1 MTAARSAWSALT
13 ALPRPI
19 WVLGC
24 VSLLM
29 DMSSEIVVAL
39 MPAFLVGSLGASY
52 AFVGLIEGLAE
63 ATASLARVFSGAL
76 SDYWGKRKGL
86 AIFGYGLAALTKP
99 FFPLASGPGL
109 VLVARV
115 VDRLAKG
122 IRGAPRDALVADI
135 APADLRGAAYG
146 LRQALDTVGA
156 LLGPLAAIAMLVWWT
171 QDLRLIFWVAT
182 IPAVLAVLLLTFG
195 ISEPD
200 RPATVGPPRWPLGRA
215 ALAGMGAH
223 FWLVIAVAAGLMV
236 PRFSQA
242 FFLLRAQQI
251 DLHLA
256 ILPAVY
262 ALHAVVFA
270 VAAFPA
276 GHLSDRI
283 GRLNLVIA
291 GFAVLVLAQAVLA
304 FQDGLAA
311 VSVAAALWGLHLGLT
326 QGVLAALVADAA
338 PDALRGTAFGVFHC
352 ATSLAMLISGL
363 GAGLLWEFFGPLVP
377 FQVGGALALAATVL
391 LALVARRPQP
401 A

>member
-1 MTAARSAWSALT
+1 
-13 ALPRPI
+13 
-19 WVLGC
+19 
-24 VSLLM
+24 M

-86 AIFGYGLAALTKP
+86 AMLGYGLAAATKP
-99 FFPLASGPGL
+99 LFPLASGPGL
-109 VLVARV
+109 VLAARV

-135 APADLRGAAYG
+135 APAHLRGAAYG
-146 LRQALDTVGA
+146 LRQALDTMGA
-156 LLGPLAAIAMLVWWT
+156 LLGPLAAIAMLAWWT
-171 QDLRLIFWVAT
+171 QDLRLIFWAAA
-182 IPAVLAVLLLTFG
+182 IPAALAVILLTFG

-200 RPATVGPPRWPLGRA
+200 RPATIGPPSWPLTRA
-215 ALAGMGAH
+215 TLTSMGTH
-223 FWLVIAVAAGLMV
+223 FWLVIGVTMALMV

-242 FFLLRAQQI
+242 FFLLRAQQL

-256 ILPAVY
+256 MLPAIY

-283 GRLNLVIA
+283 GRLNLVVA

-304 FQDGLAA
+304 AQDNLTA
-311 VSVAAALWGLHLGLT
+311 VLVAAALWGLHLGLT
-326 QGVLAALVADAA
+326 QGVLSALVADAA
-338 PDALRGTAFGVFHC
+338 PAALRGTAFGVFHC
-352 ATSLAMLISGL
+352 TTSIAMLISGL
-363 GAGLLWEFFGPLVP
+363 GAGLLWEFFGPLAP
-377 FQVGGALALAATVL
+377 FQVGGALALVATLL
-391 LALVARRPQP
+391 LALVARRSQP